1 MIGRTWVK
9 DVKSAISAK
18 SVSVGAV
25 AAGLAVWAG
34 PQLWR
39 LVKGSS
45 WNEDIEAVYGKAA
58 GRTPQERTRDAGV
71 IGHLATGGGGH

>member
-1 MIGRTWVK
+1 VIGRTWVK

-34 PQLWR
+34 PKLWR

-45 WNEDIEAVYGKAA
+45 WNEDIEAVYG
-58 GRTPQERTRDAGV
+58 
-71 IGHLATGGGGH
+71 